1 VPVVLRAESARRDG
15 VRSFG
20 ESACLAGGLGVIRA
34 VDLMPLMLA
43 HAGRLAKFGA

>member
-1 VPVVLRAESARRDG
+1 VDDVVT
-15 VRSFG
+15 FG
-20 ESACLAGGLGVIRA
+20 ESACLRGSLGTVRA